1 MTEPGP
7 APLWTRLVQAV
18 SELGISVSLLSA
30 LLVYYGWVRAE
41 AQARAMGLDV
51 HLFGY
56 TTQDYLL
63 LSISSLYVQLFWI
76 AVAVLAGVW
85 ADRRVRERV
94 DARVRRSGSAPVAR
108 WARRG
113 TWLLVGLAA
122 AGLVLERMVR
132 GHPEAWLVPFVT
144 ALCVLGAVWAAGL
157 RRRATAPD
165 GPAGTPRDT
174 PRGAPR
180 GQLLGAA
187 ALVSVVGLLVFSG
200 TSAVAKETGRIMAGE
215 LQDQLGSMPH
225 TVVYSEK
232 PLHVG
237 LPGVGTEQV
246 GTADDP
252 LYRYDGLR
260 LLTLRGGRYFLL
272 PEHWTVAGSTVLVLS
287 DDDSI
292 RLEYS
297 R

>member
-1 MTEPGP
+1 MAEESP
-7 APLWTRLVQAV
+7 ATPPIWTRLVQAV
-18 SELGISVSLLSA
+18 SELGISVGLLTA
-30 LLVYYGWVRAE
+30 LLVYYGWVRAG

-63 LSISSLYVQLFWI
+63 LSIGSLYGMLFWI
-76 AVAVLAGVW
+76 AVALLAGVW
-85 ADRRVRERV
+85 ADRLVRERV
-94 DARVRRSGSAPVAR
+94 DARVRASGSAPVAR

-113 TWLLVGLAA
+113 TWFFIGLAV
-122 AGLVLERMVR
+122 AGWLLERTVR
-132 GHPEAWLVPFVT
+132 DSREAWIFPFAM
-144 ALCVLGAVWAAGL
+144 ALCVLGAAWAAGL
-157 RRRATAPD
+157 RRRATA
-165 GPAGTPRDT
+165 RDRPPT
-174 PRGAPR
+174 APR

-187 ALVSVVGLLVFSG
+187 ALVSVVGLLVFWG
-200 TSAVAKETGRIMAGE
+200 TTAAAEAMGEVMAYD
-215 LQDQLGSMPH
+215 LQDDLAEMPRA
-225 TVVYSEK
+225 VVYSEE

-237 LPGVGTEQV
+237 LRGVGTEQV
-246 GTADDP
+246 GPPDDP

-272 PEHWTVAGSTVLVLS
+272 PEHWTVEGSEVLVLP
-287 DDDSI
+287 DDGSI

>member
-1 MTEPGP
+1 MAEQGP
-7 APLWTRLVQAV
+7 APSPLWTRLLQAV
-18 SELGISVSLLSA
+18 SQLGVSVSLLTA
-30 LLVYYGWVRAE
+30 LLLYYGWVRAG
-41 AQARAMGLDV
+41 AQAREMGLDV
-51 HLFGY
+51 NLFGY

-76 AVAVLAGVW
+76 AVAVLVGVW
-85 ADRRVRERV
+85 ADRRIREHA

-113 TWLLVGLAA
+113 TWFFVGLAV
-122 AGLVLERMVR
+122 AGWFLERAVR
-132 GHPEAWLVPFVT
+132 ESREAWILPFAM
-144 ALCVLGAVWAAGL
+144 ALCVLGAAWAAGL
-157 RRRATAPD
+157 RQRVTARGRPPTAPH
-165 GPAGTPRDT
+165 
-174 PRGAPR
+174 

-187 ALVSVVGLLVFSG
+187 ALVSVVALLVFWG
-200 TSAVAKETGRIMAGE
+200 TSSVAEETGRAMAHDLE
-215 LQDQLGSMPH
+215 HELGSMPR
-225 TVVYSEK
+225 TVVYSEE

-237 LPGVGTEQV
+237 LPRVGAEQL
-246 GTADDP
+246 GAPEDP
-252 LYRYDGLR
+252 LHRYDGLR

-272 PEHWTVAGSTVLVLS
+272 PEHWTVAGSTVLVLP